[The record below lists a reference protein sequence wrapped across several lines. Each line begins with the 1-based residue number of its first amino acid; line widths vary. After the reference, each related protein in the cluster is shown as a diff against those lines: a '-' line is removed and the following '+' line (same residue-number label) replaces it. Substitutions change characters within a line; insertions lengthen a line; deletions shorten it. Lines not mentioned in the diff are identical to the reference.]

1 MPIWIG
7 KYSTNL
13 LEEDQGDHDIVI
25 SDFSI
30 PSSNAVNHAWL
41 RLLSLSGKCKVK
53 PHFLAGHFFNSKRNR
68 T

>member
-7 KYSTNL
+7 KDSTNL

-30 PSSNAVNHAWL
+30 PISMDLPLSRESVKYLL
-41 RLLSLSGKCKVK
+41 R
-53 PHFLAGHFFNSKRNR
+53 
-68 T
+68 